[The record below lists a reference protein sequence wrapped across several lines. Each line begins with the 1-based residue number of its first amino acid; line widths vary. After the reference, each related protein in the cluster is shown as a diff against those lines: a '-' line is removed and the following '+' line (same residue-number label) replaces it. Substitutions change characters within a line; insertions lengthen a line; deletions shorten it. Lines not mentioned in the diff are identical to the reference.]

1 MYYVYIY
8 IYMFYVYI
16 YIYMCMRSSV
26 PCAHRLTLELLAA
39 RLAIRHHGAQDLL
52 LVYLMLAVCLF
63 VRSFVCLSCLFCL
76 SCWFGYLFVCSCC
89 CSVKHNYVCRLCLLY
104 VIVYYYGACV
114 SSMYLMYLY
123 VYSRTTTLTRVGH
136 RSPAKRIC
144 RTSDVVTP
152 DRPGDRTITAIVVA
166 INNSSY

>member
-1 MYYVYIY
+1 MCVYIY
-8 IYMFYVYI
+8 IYVHAFVSAL
-16 YIYMCMRSSV
+16 CSSV
-26 PCAHRLTLELLAA
+26 DTWAPRRSPRDPPSWGPRPAA
-39 RLAIRHHGAQDLL
+39 CVSYVG
-52 LVYLMLAVCLF
+52 CLF
-63 VRSFVCLSCLFCL
+63 VCSFVRLFVVFVCL

-166 INNSSY
+166 INNSSYW